1 MLNTLNRI
9 LGRTHRTAFRAYAS
23 TAIPT
28 KKTTEPKEPTE
39 PKESTYLQLN
49 PEKAQEYNRIAN
61 DIRDGYQ
68 KILGLRAFNGLH
80 NSMIGAES
88 LITNFLRRIQFLLG
102 LNNRVSVVDLSN
114 ADLGDEGINKL
125 AEGLNKAKLVNG
137 IVEVNINGN
146 KCQFMK
152 TNLPDVLKNKINKIK
167 VLNVGGNNITDNAN
181 STDLETKPLALDFI
195 ELLKSFEELES
206 LNLSKCDLNEKGAIE
221 ALVEYLQS
229 ESGKNIKSLKI
240 ADNNLTDDQ
249 LSKVLEALSNRTMVT
264 LDISGNEFR
273 DISYEPLQNIVKKSF
288 LTLETLRAAD
298 VCNDASIIASLA
310 SCLTHK
316 DEQKS
321 FTLSALKEL
330 DVVGNKITDVYL
342 KDLVRNAS
350 YFPNLQE
357 LNLNNNSLTL
367 DAVIASR
374 DYLKNSIKMLLHN
387 NSLSCPKQTVFGAK
401 WASGMS
407 YTFDLS
413 NNQTI
418 KGDDIKQLL
427 IEIKNSLGDKTNS
440 LGDKT
445 NVTLLLDGCNLN
457 KDFALETFDVLSGSP
472 QKVGKITV
480 DFGNGYTKADA
491 EAMMKSDEDK
501 HYVFRAASS
510 EPSAKAVNASVEAD
524 TPSATKGG
532 LLETAISWFSTSNS
546 QKQGS
551 FRE

>member
-273 DISYEPLQNIVKKSF
+273 DISYEPLQNIVKKRS
-288 LTLETLRAAD
+288 
-298 VCNDASIIASLA
+298 
-310 SCLTHK
+310 
-316 DEQKS
+316 
-321 FTLSALKEL
+321 
-330 DVVGNKITDVYL
+330 
-342 KDLVRNAS
+342 
-350 YFPNLQE
+350 
-357 LNLNNNSLTL
+357 
-367 DAVIASR
+367 
-374 DYLKNSIKMLLHN
+374 
-387 NSLSCPKQTVFGAK
+387 
-401 WASGMS
+401 
-407 YTFDLS
+407 
-413 NNQTI
+413 
-418 KGDDIKQLL
+418 LL
-427 IEIKNSLGDKTNS
+427 I
-440 LGDKT
+440 
-445 NVTLLLDGCNLN
+445 
-457 KDFALETFDVLSGSP
+457 F
-472 QKVGKITV
+472 
-480 DFGNGYTKADA
+480 
-491 EAMMKSDEDK
+491 
-501 HYVFRAASS
+501 
-510 EPSAKAVNASVEAD
+510 
-524 TPSATKGG
+524 
-532 LLETAISWFSTSNS
+532 
-546 QKQGS
+546 
-551 FRE
+551 